1 MLKLLKKYRKE
12 CVLAPTFKL
21 LEACF
26 DLTVPIVVAAVIDN
40 GINGD
45 GGSSYIIKMVFIL
58 VALAAVGMA
67 VATAAQYFAAKAAVG
82 FSGDVREELFKKIQ
96 TFSYSELDSLGTS
109 SMITRMTSDVN
120 QLQTGINL
128 FLRLFL
134 RAPVIVFG
142 AMIMAFVIN
151 AHIALIFVV
160 AIALLFAVVYGVM
173 FLTVPLYKK
182 SQADLDSLLL
192 LTRENLDGARV
203 IRAFAAEEREIADFD
218 KKNAALTKMQYFV
231 GKISALMNPLTYM
244 IINFAVIALIYFGS
258 RQIDGGI
265 ILQGSLVALYSYMA
279 QILVELIKFANLIV
293 TMSKTAASKKR
304 IDEIMRIE
312 PERTGSD
319 ISDISQKIGD
329 AAVSFDNVSLRYGTG
344 GDDVLSNISFD
355 VRRGETVG
363 IIGGTGSGKTS
374 LINLI
379 PHFYDATGGTVYVY
393 GIPVERY
400 DSQTLL
406 QKIGIVPQKAVLFK
420 GTVRDN
426 IKWGNENASDDE
438 IIDAIKLAQGYD
450 IIEKSGGLDREIEQD
465 AKNLSGG
472 QRQRLTI
479 ARALI
484 KKPEILILDDSA
496 SALDYATDA
505 ALRRA
510 IKTVDATVFI
520 VSQRASAVMGAD
532 KIIVMNDG
540 EICGIGTHDELIR
553 SCPTYREIYF
563 SQYPEKEADA

>member
-45 GGSSYIIKMVFIL
+45 GGSSYIIKMALIL

-67 VATAAQYFAAKAAVG
+67 AATAAQYFAAKAAVG

-151 AHIALIFVV
+151 AHIAIIFVV

-304 IDEIMRIE
+304 IDEIMRFE

-319 ISDISQKIGD
+319 INDISQKSGD
-329 AAVSFDNVSLRYGTG
+329 AAVSFDNVSLRYGAG

-400 DSQTLL
+400 DGQTLL